1 MTQRLCIRV
10 TMGKDGKSPVRE
22 LMLDGYKLADL
33 SYVETL
39 EFVLNATSSLRFER
53 RDAGNGSG

>member
-10 TMGKDGKSPVRE
+10 TMGKDGKSPLRE

-33 SYVETL
+33 SYVDL
-39 EFVLNATSSLRFER
+39 IEFVMQATSSLRFEK
-53 RDAGNGSG
+53 RDGGSKGG

>member
-10 TMGKDGKSPVRE
+10 TMGKDGKQPQRE
-22 LMLDGYKLADL
+22 LMLDGYKIADL

-39 EFVLNATSSLRFER
+39 EFIMQATSSLRFER
-53 RDAGNGSG
+53 RDSAQP

>member
-10 TMGKDGKSPVRE
+10 TMGKDGKSPQRE

-33 SYVETL
+33 SYIDTL
-39 EFVLNATSSLRFER
+39 EFVLQATSSLRFER
-53 RDAGNGSG
+53 RDGGSGS